1 MKLWWEEGM
10 RLVKFLRQTYSGDEF
25 LIVENNVYKRLKVV
39 KKEAVGEAREDL
51 MDFLTKL
58 SRLKHPAIAPIEGSD
73 FRSELPQVLF
83 AYYGGEPVEMKKTKD
98 AQEFATFLLA
108 LLREL
113 VHHGIVIPVVSF
125 QDFLRRDNDYF
136 MLAPCWR
143 NYKQIPQ
150 EEGIFVAPEFA
161 NHGVTSVASTAY
173 VFGKMILS
181 FSQDETVRE
190 LVGQF
195 VHEDPTKRRLHFVVS
210 SSLVGSFGRIRI
222 RPIILARRE
231 EEEVLSFV
239 KNLAPK
245 LNTIL
250 VYGPQR
256 SGKTTLLSSL
266 VDQFRHL
273 GVPTVWLTDVDAL
286 VTDLIQ
292 LLDEEAYRSLDDV
305 TKDRVSK
312 FLSSQGLSSDEVM
325 LTVAKLLNRM
335 RTLVLVADD
344 AHELTASMKTLLRQL
359 NEYVYPHGHVLLLAS
374 VDKDIDFNLDLKIE
388 VGPLNFEETTKLISQ
403 SLGIDEEKLSQE
415 FLRWLHAV
423 THGLA
428 GKIIEVL
435 KILAKENK
443 LGVSE
448 GRLQVD
454 ETFLESDMSGLLEL
468 SLEKYM
474 SSNEALLSLCGE
486 KFSPEEVQ
494 ILCEALDL
502 NGEELKDSL
511 RTLMKDGLIY
521 YENERFRFTLPEIWR
536 SFYDSVSPSIRNET
550 HTILAL
556 KTAGREKRAWH
567 LRMLGKTTSAAAMYL
582 LAARREISSYGDI
595 SAALDYLAHAQQ
607 LMRDRESYALVSLK
621 FKALS
626 IKGQSNSLK
635 LFAKGLEK
643 KERFAF
649 FRYAALVVAGEIREA
664 FELEK
669 KIDFSGR
676 TPYSELSRLIYRAGR
691 ILLSGERVDQNLIK
705 KLSLL
710 VSNLLDLPLH
720 KKLKATTLNVLA
732 RTRGVESMRSL
743 ELLNTARSLAE
754 EGPFYDVLADTL
766 LLLGTRLTATPEAQ
780 RLFAQVVE
788 IANKIG
794 SQSLLMT
801 ALSNTIW
808 TNLYRGEI
816 EKMFTAMY
824 QLREFARMVSNSA
837 TEAYTYFVEAQ
848 YHTYNKQLQ
857 EALEDLE
864 KERSIEKSL
873 GIEERGLRATVAAHA
888 ICGNIDEARRIL
900 NENID
905 NPALNNPNFV
915 DFRDLILAENDED
928 LLKAWKKFLSK
939 DHLYWMEETCQ
950 VFGARIALLDRDSFF
965 SFAERLEKVA
975 IKSGAFL
982 SLAQVL
988 ESLALAYKALGEDLL
1003 AMNYAERAITIYR
1016 THGFDAAAD
1025 WLEEKLGVVSEMGKL
1040 VRLFETDLGEEGSV
1054 KVSLKD
1060 LRSLVKSFVD
1070 AYAVTQYALD
1080 TLKVTDIQ
1088 DDLKSILDFLLSRT
1102 MNVLPI
1108 NSAALML
1115 IDGSGRVVEL
1125 SQFNV
1130 KEVPKDPVA
1139 SYEPFEVFHTVQI
1152 GHNYRLSIYLANKS
1166 LYLSRMQGENLM
1178 RIILNLQEVATHIL
1192 KNALSYRRSITD
1204 PLTGLYTRWYF
1215 LQRLREEF
1223 ERVKRYGGNF
1233 SVVMADIDDFKKVND
1248 TYGHRIGDEVLKFIA
1263 SIMRSYTRTTD
1274 IVGRYGGEEFILI
1287 LPNTDKES
1295 AALVCQ
1301 KILHGMIAM
1310 NPFDFRVTM
1319 SFGVAGYP
1327 EDEVLEP
1334 DDLVG
1339 LADKAMYTSKERGK
1353 ACVTIHR

>member
-39 KKEAVGEAREDL
+39 KKEAVGEAREEL

-58 SRLKHPAIAPIEGSD
+58 SRLKHPAIAPIEGYD

-83 AYYGGEPVEMKKTKD
+83 AYYGGEPVEMKKAKD
-98 AQEFATFLLA
+98 AQEFAAFLLA

-161 NHGVTSVASTAY
+161 NHGVASVASTAY

-181 FSQDETVRE
+181 FSQDETIRE

-195 VHEDPTKRRLHFVVS
+195 VQEDPTKRRLHFVIS
-210 SSLVGSFGRIRI
+210 SSLGTFGRVRI

-231 EEEVLSFV
+231 EEIVLSFV

-245 LNTIL
+245 LNTVLI
-250 VYGPQR
+250 YGPQR

-312 FLSSQGLSSDEVM
+312 FLSSQRLSSDEVM

-335 RTLVLVADD
+335 RTVVLVADD

-374 VDKDIDFNLDLKIE
+374 VDEDIDFNLDLKIE
-388 VGPLNFEETTKLISQ
+388 VGPLSFEEVAKLISQ
-403 SLGIDEEKLSQE
+403 SLRIDEDKIPQE
-415 FLRWLHAV
+415 FLRWLYTV
-423 THGLA
+423 TRGLA
-428 GKIIEVL
+428 GKISEVL

-443 LGVSE
+443 LSVSE
-448 GRLQVD
+448 GRLRVD
-454 ETFLESDMSGLLEL
+454 GTFLESDMSGLLEL

-486 KFSPEEVQ
+486 KFSFEEVQ

-502 NGEELKDSL
+502 KREELNGSL

-550 HTILAL
+550 HTVLAL
-556 KTAGREKRAWH
+556 KTAGHEKRAWH

-582 LAARREISSYGDI
+582 LAARKEISSYGDI

-635 LFAKGLEK
+635 LFAKELEK
-643 KERFAF
+643 KEKFAF

-664 FELEK
+664 FEIEER
-669 KIDFSGR
+669 IDFGGK
-676 TPYSELSRLIYRAGR
+676 TPYSELLELIYKARR
-691 ILLSGERVDQNLIK
+691 ILRSGEKVKEELMK

-710 VSNLLDLPLH
+710 ASNLLDLPLH
-720 KKLKATTLNVLA
+720 KKLKALALNVLA
-732 RTRGVESMRSL
+732 DARGIESMRSL
-743 ELLNTARSLAE
+743 ELLSTAKSLAE
-754 EGPFYDVLADTL
+754 EGSFYDVLADTL

-794 SQSLLMT
+794 SQDLLMT

-824 QLREFARMVSNSA
+824 QLREFARMASNGA

-857 EALEDLE
+857 EALQDLE

-873 GIEERGLRATVAAHA
+873 GIEERGLRAMVAAHA
-888 ICGNIDEARRIL
+888 LCGNIDEARKIL
-900 NENID
+900 KENIN
-905 NPALNNPNFV
+905 NPALNDPNFV
-915 DFRDLILAENDED
+915 EFRDLLLAENDEE
-928 LLKAWKKFLSK
+928 LLRAWKKLLSK
-939 DHLYWMEETCQ
+939 ESLYWMEEVCQ
-950 VFGARIALLDRDSFF
+950 VFGARIAVLDRDSFF
-965 SFAERLEKVA
+965 SFAERLEKEA

-1025 WLEEKLGVVSEMGKL
+1025 WLEEKLGVMSEMSKIIRL
-1040 VRLFETDLGEEGSV
+1040 VGADSAQEKDVRVQLS
-1054 KVSLKD
+1054 D
-1060 LRSLVKSFVD
+1060 LRTLVKSFVD

-1108 NSAALML
+1108 NSAALAL
-1115 IDGSGRVVEL
+1115 IDGSGRTIEFA
-1125 SQFNV
+1125 QFNV
-1130 KEVPKDPVA
+1130 KDIPKNPVA
-1139 SYEPFEVFHTVQI
+1139 SYEPFEVYHTIQLE
-1152 GHNYRLSIYLANKS
+1152 HNYRLSIYLANKS
-1166 LYLSRMQGENLM
+1166 LYVSKIQGENLM
-1178 RIILNLQEVATHIL
+1178 RTVLNLQDVATHIL

-1204 PLTGLYTRWYF
+1204 PLTGLYTR
-1215 LQRLREEF
+1215 
-1223 ERVKRYGGNF
+1223 
-1233 SVVMADIDDFKKVND
+1233 
-1248 TYGHRIGDEVLKFIA
+1248 
-1263 SIMRSYTRTTD
+1263 
-1274 IVGRYGGEEFILI
+1274 
-1287 LPNTDKES
+1287 
-1295 AALVCQ
+1295 
-1301 KILHGMIAM
+1301 
-1310 NPFDFRVTM
+1310 
-1319 SFGVAGYP
+1319 
-1327 EDEVLEP
+1327 
-1334 DDLVG
+1334 
-1339 LADKAMYTSKERGK
+1339 
-1353 ACVTIHR
+1353 

>member
-1 MKLWWEEGM
+1 M

-39 KKEAVGEAREDL
+39 KREAVEEGREEL
-51 MDFLTKL
+51 IDFLTKL
-58 SRLKHPAIAPIEGSD
+58 SRMKHPAIAPIEESD
-73 FRSELPQVLF
+73 FRSELPQVQF
-83 AYYGGEPVEMKKTKD
+83 TYYGGEPIEMKEMKD
-98 AQEFATFLLA
+98 AQEFAMFLLA

-113 VHHGIVIPVVSF
+113 VHHGIVIPVIGF
-125 QDFLRRDNDYF
+125 EDFLKRDGDYS
-136 MLAPCWR
+136 MIAPCWR
-143 NYKQIPQ
+143 NHKEIP
-150 EEGIFVAPEFA
+150 EKEGIFVAPEFA
-161 NHGVTSVASTAY
+161 SHGVASVASTAY

-181 FSQDETVRE
+181 FSQDETIRE
-190 LVGQF
+190 LVSQF
-195 VHEDPTKRRLHFVVS
+195 VQEDPTRRRLHFVIS
-210 SSLVGSFGRIRI
+210 SSSVGSFGRVRI
-222 RPIILARRE
+222 RPVILARRE
-231 EEEVLSFV
+231 EEEILSFV

-266 VDQFRHL
+266 VDQFRHSNI
-273 GVPTVWLTDVDAL
+273 PTVWLTNVDAL
-286 VTDLIQ
+286 VTDLVQ
-292 LLDEEAYRSLDDV
+292 LLDDETYLSLDDV
-305 TKDRVSK
+305 TKNNVSK
-312 FLSSQGLSSDEVM
+312 FLSSQLLSSDEVI

-344 AHELTASMKTLLRQL
+344 AHELTASMKTLLKQL
-359 NEYVYPHGHVLLLAS
+359 KEYVYPHGHVLLLAS
-374 VDKDIDFNLDLKIE
+374 ITEDVGLPVDLKTG
-388 VGPLNFEETTKLISQ
+388 VGPLSFEETKRLISQ
-403 SLGIDEEKLSQE
+403 SLAIGEDRIPGE
-415 FLRWLHAV
+415 FLRWLYTV
-423 THGLA
+423 TQGLA
-428 GKIIEVL
+428 GKIAEVL

-443 LGVSE
+443 LSFSE
-448 GRLQVD
+448 GNLQVD
-454 ETFLESDMSGLLEL
+454 KTFLESDMSGVLEL

-474 SSNEALLSLCGE
+474 SLNEALLSLCGE

-502 NGEELKDSL
+502 KREELNDSL
-511 RTLMKDGLIY
+511 RTLMRDGLIY

-536 SFYDSVSPSIRNET
+536 SFYDSVSPSIRNQA
-550 HTILAL
+550 HSFLAA
-556 KTAGREKRAWH
+556 KVSDREKRAWH
-567 LRMLGKTTSAAAMYL
+567 LRMLGKTISAAAMYL

-595 SAALDYLAHAQQ
+595 SAALDYLAQAQQ

-621 FKALS
+621 FKALG

-635 LFAKGLEK
+635 LFAKELEK
-643 KERFAF
+643 KEKFAF
-649 FRYAALVVAGEIREA
+649 FRYAALVIAGEVREA
-664 FELEK
+664 SELEK
-669 KIDFSGR
+669 EIDFTGR
-676 TPYSELSRLIYRAGR
+676 APYSELSRLIYRARR
-691 ILLSGERVDQNLIK
+691 ILRSGERVDQELIK

-720 KKLKATTLNVLA
+720 KKLKASTLNVLA
-732 RTRGVESMRSL
+732 RARGIESMRSL
-743 ELLNTARSLAE
+743 DLLNTARSLAE

-780 RLFAQVVE
+780 RLFSQVVE

-794 SQSLLMT
+794 SQDLLMT
-801 ALSNTIW
+801 ALSNMMW

-824 QLREFARMVSNSA
+824 QLREFARMVANGV

-848 YHTYNKQLQ
+848 YHTYNKQLE

-873 GIEERGLRATVAAHA
+873 GIEERGLRAMVAAHA
-888 ICGNIDEARRIL
+888 ICGNIDEARKIL
-900 NENID
+900 KENID

-915 DFRDLILAENDED
+915 EFRDLLLAENDEE
-928 LLKAWKKFLSK
+928 LLRSWKKFLSK
-939 DHLYWMEETCQ
+939 ESLYWLEEACQ
-950 VFGARIALLDRDSFF
+950 VFGAKIAVLDRDSFF
-965 SFAERLEKVA
+965 SFAERLEKQA

-988 ESLALAYKALGEDLL
+988 ESLALAYKTLGEDLL
-1003 AMNYAERAITIYR
+1003 ALNYAERATTIYR
-1016 THGFDAAAD
+1016 THSFDAAAD
-1025 WLEEKLGVVSEMGKL
+1025 WLENRLGVESEMS
-1040 VRLFETDLGEEGSV
+1040 RLMRTLEMGSV
-1054 KVSLKD
+1054 KEEDIKVKLGD
-1060 LRSLVKSFVD
+1060 LRSLVRSFVD
-1070 AYAVTQYALD
+1070 SYAVTQYAFD
-1080 TLKVTDIQ
+1080 TLKVADIQ
-1088 DDLKSILDFLLSRT
+1088 DDLKSILDFLLSRM
-1102 MNVLPI
+1102 MNVLPV
-1108 NSAALML
+1108 NSAALIL
-1115 IDGSGRVVEL
+1115 TDGSGRIVEL

-1130 KEVPKDPVA
+1130 KDIPKNPVA
-1139 SYEPFEVFHTVQI
+1139 SYEPFEVYHTIQLD
-1152 GHNYRLSIYLANKS
+1152 HNYRLSLYLANKS
-1166 LYLSRMQGENLM
+1166 LYVNRIQGENLM
-1178 RIILNLQEVATHIL
+1178 RVVLNLQEISTHIL

-1223 ERVKRYGGNF
+1223 ERAKRYSGSF

-1248 TYGHRIGDEVLKFIA
+1248 TYGHKIGDEVLKFI
-1263 SIMRSYTRTTD
+1263 SSVMRTYTRTTD

-1310 NPFDFRVTM
+1310 NPFDFRITM

-1327 EDEVLEP
+1327 EDDVLEP
-1334 DDLVG
+1334 DELVS
-1339 LADKAMYTSKERGK
+1339 LADKAMYISKERGK
-1353 ACVTIHR
+1353 ACVTVYR

>member
-1 MKLWWEEGM
+1 M
-10 RLVKFLRQTYSGDEF
+10 RLVRFLRQTYSGDEF

-73 FRSELPQVLF
+73 FRSELPQVQF
-83 AYYGGEPVEMKKTKD
+83 AYYGGEPVEMKKAKD
-98 AQEFATFLLA
+98 EQEFVAFLLA

-150 EEGIFVAPEFA
+150 EEGIFIAPEFA
-161 NHGVTSVASTAY
+161 NRGIASVASTAY

-181 FSQDETVRE
+181 LTQDETVRE

-195 VHEDPTKRRLHFVVS
+195 VHEDPTKRRLHFVIS
-210 SSLVGSFGRIRI
+210 SSSVGTFGRVRI
-222 RPIILARRE
+222 RPVILARRE

-239 KNLAPK
+239 ANLKPK
-245 LNTIL
+245 LNTVLIH
-250 VYGPQR
+250 GPQR
-256 SGKTTLLSSL
+256 TGKTTLLSSL

-273 GVPTVWLTDVDAL
+273 GMPTVWLIDVDAL

-292 LLDEEAYRSLDDV
+292 LLDEETYRSLDDV

-325 LTVAKLLNRM
+325 FTVAKILNRM
-335 RTLVLVADD
+335 RTVVLVADD

-374 VDKDIDFNLDLKIE
+374 VDEGIDFSLDLKIE
-388 VGPLNFEETTKLISQ
+388 VGPLSFEETKKLVSQ
-403 SLGIDEEKLSQE
+403 SLGIDEDKIPQE

-423 THGLA
+423 TQGLA

-448 GRLQVD
+448 GRLQLEED
-454 ETFLESDMSGLLEL
+454 FLASDMSEVLSL
-468 SLEKYM
+468 SLEKYT
-474 SSNEALLSLCGE
+474 SSKEPLLSLCGE
-486 KFSPEEVQ
+486 KFSFEEVE
-494 ILCEALDL
+494 ILCDALDL
-502 NGEELKDSL
+502 SDEELNDSL
-511 RTLMKDGLIY
+511 KTLMKDGLIY
-521 YENERFRFTLPEIWR
+521 YENERFRFTLPEVWR
-536 SFYDSVSPSIRNET
+536 SFYDSVSPSIRNEA
-550 HTILAL
+550 HTVLAL

-582 LAARREISSYGDI
+582 LAARKEISSYGDI
-595 SAALDYLAHAQQ
+595 SASLDYLAHAQQ

-635 LFAKGLEK
+635 LFAEELER
-643 KERFAF
+643 KEKFAF
-649 FRYAALVVAGEIREA
+649 FRYAALIMAGEIKEA
-664 FELEK
+664 FELEE
-669 KIDFSGR
+669 KIDFGGK
-676 TPYSELSRLIYRAGR
+676 TPYSELFKLIYKARR
-691 ILLSGERVDQNLIK
+691 ILRSGEKVKEELVK

-710 VSNLLDLPLH
+710 ASNLLDLPLH
-720 KKLKATTLNVLA
+720 KKLKALALNVLA
-732 RTRGVESMRSL
+732 QAKGVESMRSL
-743 ELLNTARSLAE
+743 ELLSTAKSLAE
-754 EGPFYDVLADTL
+754 EGSFYDVLADTL

-824 QLREFARMVSNSA
+824 QLREFARMVSDGA

-848 YHTYNKQLQ
+848 YHMYNKQLE

-864 KERSIEKSL
+864 KERSIEKSI
-873 GIEERGLRATVAAHA
+873 GIEERGLRAMVAAHA
-888 ICGNIDEARRIL
+888 ICGNIDEARKIL
-900 NENID
+900 KENID

-915 DFRDLILAENDED
+915 EFRDLILAENDED

-939 DHLYWMEETCQ
+939 DHLYWLEEACQ
-950 VFGARIALLDRDSFF
+950 VFGARIGLLDRDSFF
-965 SFAERLEKVA
+965 TFAEKLEKDA

-988 ESLALAYKALGEDLL
+988 EGMALAYKALEQDLL
-1003 AMNYAERAITIYR
+1003 ALNYAERAVTIYR
-1016 THGFDAAAD
+1016 THSFDAAAD
-1025 WLEEKLGVVSEMGKL
+1025 WLESKLGVVSEMSRL
-1040 VRLFETDLGEEGSV
+1040 IRLFEKTSGEERDV
-1054 KVSLKD
+1054 EVVLKD
-1060 LRSLVKSFVD
+1060 LRFLVKSFVD

-1080 TLKVTDIQ
+1080 TLKVTNIQ

-1108 NSAALML
+1108 NSAALAL

-1125 SQFNV
+1125 SRFNV

-1139 SYEPFEVFHTVQI
+1139 SYEPFEVYHTI
-1152 GHNYRLSIYLANKS
+1152 RLDHNYKLSIYLANKS
-1166 LYLSRMQGENLM
+1166 LYVSKIQGENLM
-1178 RIILNLQEVATHIL
+1178 RLVLNLQEVATYIL
-1192 KNALSYRRSITD
+1192 KNVLSYRRSITD

-1263 SIMRSYTRTTD
+1263 SVMRSYTRTTD

-1301 KILHGMIAM
+1301 KILHGMITM
-1310 NPFDFRVTM
+1310 NPFDFRITM

-1334 DDLVG
+1334 DELLS
-1339 LADKAMYTSKERGK
+1339 LADRAMYISKERGK

>member
-1 MKLWWEEGM
+1 M

-58 SRLKHPAIAPIEGSD
+58 SRLKHPAIAPVEGSD

-83 AYYGGEPVEMKKTKD
+83 AYYGAESVEVKEEKD
-98 AQEFATFLLA
+98 RQEFATFLLA

-113 VHHGIVIPVVSF
+113 VHHGIVIPMLSF
-125 QDFLRRDNDYF
+125 QDFLKRDEDYF

-161 NHGVTSVASTAY
+161 NHGVASVASTAY

-195 VHEDPTKRRLHFVVS
+195 VHEDPTRRRLHFVISNS
-210 SSLVGSFGRIRI
+210 SVGSFGRIRI

-250 VYGPQR
+250 IHGPQR

-266 VDQFRHL
+266 VDQFRHSNI
-273 GVPTVWLTDVDAL
+273 PTVWLNSVDAL
-286 VTDLIQ
+286 VADLVQ
-292 LLDEEAYRSLDDV
+292 LLDDETYQSLDDV
-305 TKDRVSK
+305 TKNNVSK
-312 FLSSQGLSSDEVM
+312 FLSSQRLSSDEVM
-325 LTVAKLLNRM
+325 LTVGKLLNRM
-335 RTLVLVADD
+335 RTVALVADD

-359 NEYVYPHGHVLLLAS
+359 NEYVYPHGHVLFLAS
-374 VDKDIDFNLDLKIE
+374 VHKDIDLRVDLKIE
-388 VGPLNFEETTKLISQ
+388 VGPLSFEETTKLISQ
-403 SLGIDEEKLSQE
+403 SLGVDEEKIPQE
-415 FLRWLHAV
+415 FLRWLHTV

-435 KILAKENK
+435 KILAKDNK
-443 LGVSE
+443 LSVSE
-448 GRLQVD
+448 GRLQVE
-454 ETFLESDMSGLLEL
+454 ETFLASDISDVLDL
-468 SLEKYM
+468 SLEKYT
-474 SSNEALLSLCGE
+474 SSKEPLLSLCGE
-486 KFSPEEVQ
+486 KFSFEEVQ

-502 NGEELKDSL
+502 KREELNDSL
-511 RTLMKDGLIY
+511 RTLMRDGLIY

-536 SFYDSVSPSIRNET
+536 SFYDIVSPSIRNQA
-550 HTILAL
+550 HSFLAA
-556 KTAGREKRAWH
+556 KVSDREKRAWH
-567 LRMLGKTTSAAAMYL
+567 LKMLGRTISAAAMYL
-582 LAARREISSYGDI
+582 LAARREIASYGDI
-595 SAALDYLAHAQQ
+595 SAALDYLARAQELTQ
-607 LMRDRESYALVSLK
+607 DRESYALVSLK

-626 IKGQSNSLK
+626 IKGQSNGLK
-635 LFAKGLEK
+635 LFAKELEK
-643 KERFAF
+643 KGKFAF
-649 FRYAALVVAGEIREA
+649 FRYAALVMAGEIREA
-664 FELEK
+664 SELEK

-676 TPYSELSRLIYRAGR
+676 TPYSELSRLIYRAR
-691 ILLSGERVDQNLIK
+691 RVLRSGERVDQNLIK

-732 RTRGVESMRSL
+732 RTRGIESMRSL
-743 ELLNTARSLAE
+743 ELLNTAISLAE
-754 EGPFYDVLADTL
+754 EGPFYDVLADTV
-766 LLLGTRLTATPEAQ
+766 LLLGIRLTAAPEAQ
-780 RLFAQVVE
+780 RLFSQVVE

-794 SQSLLMT
+794 SQDLLMA
-801 ALSNTIW
+801 ALSNMMW

-816 EKMFTAMY
+816 EKMFSAMY
-824 QLREFARMVSNSA
+824 QLRELARMVSDGA

-848 YHTYNKQLQ
+848 YHTYNKQLE

-873 GIEERGLRATVAAHA
+873 GIEERALRATVSAHA
-888 ICGNIDEARRIL
+888 LCGNIDEARRIL

-915 DFRDLILAENDED
+915 DFRDLLLAENNEE
-928 LLKAWKKFLSK
+928 LLRAWKKFLSK
-939 DHLYWMEETCQ
+939 ESPYWMEEACQ
-950 VFGARIALLDRDSFF
+950 VFGVKIAVLDRDSFF
-965 SFAERLEKVA
+965 SFAERLEKEA
-975 IKSGAFL
+975 IRSGAFL

-988 ESLALAYKALGEDLL
+988 ESLALAYKTLGEDLL

-1025 WLEEKLGVVSEMGKL
+1025 WLEEKLGVVSEMSKII
-1040 VRLFETDLGEEGSV
+1040 RLFGADSAKEKDVRVQLS
-1054 KVSLKD
+1054 D
-1060 LRSLVKSFVD
+1060 LRSLVKGFID

-1088 DDLKSILDFLLSRT
+1088 DDLKSILDFLLSRM

-1115 IDGSGRVVEL
+1115 IDGSGKIVEL

-1130 KEVPKDPVA
+1130 KDIPKNPVA
-1139 SYEPFEVFHTVQI
+1139 SYDPFEVFHTVRI
-1152 GHNYRLSIYLANKS
+1152 GHNYRLSMYLANKS
-1166 LYLSRMQGENLM
+1166 LYVNRIQGENLM
-1178 RIILNLQEVATHIL
+1178 RIVLNLQEVATHIL
-1192 KNALSYRRSITD
+1192 SGALSYRRSITD

-1248 TYGHRIGDEVLKFIA
+1248 TYGHKIGDEVLKFIA
-1263 SIMRSYTRTTD
+1263 SVMRSCTRTTD

-1310 NPFDFRVTM
+1310 NPFDFRITM

-1334 DDLVG
+1334 DELVG
-1339 LADKAMYTSKERGK
+1339 LADKAMYISKERGK
-1353 ACVTIHR
+1353 ACVTIHG